1 MAGLAA
7 SGLNWGKAQSALCPH
22 FIVVREKG
30 AGKERTDG
38 VETIF
43 EFRTQSGLQGEVAF
57 TQLQL
62 LQKEEIA

>member
-7 SGLNWGKAQSALCPH
+7 SILNGSKAQSALCPH
-22 FIVVREKG
+22 FIVVSEKR

-43 EFRTQSGLQGEVAF
+43 EFPTQSGLQGQVAF
-57 TQLQL
+57 
-62 LQKEEIA
+62 A